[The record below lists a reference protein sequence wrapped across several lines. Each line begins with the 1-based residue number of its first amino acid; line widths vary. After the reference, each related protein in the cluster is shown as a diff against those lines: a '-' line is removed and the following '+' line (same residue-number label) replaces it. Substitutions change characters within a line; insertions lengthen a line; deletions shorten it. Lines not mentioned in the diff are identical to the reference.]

1 MARALLI
8 SVVALLLMTGC
19 ENAESLRIE
28 ETRTKLVGTWLRED
42 SSEGGKTRRVLS
54 LGADGKFVDRILITS
69 EDGRSERREFAGE
82 WSFDGKNLK
91 RRFLQ
96 ENGRQYSGGGMR
108 YATFA
113 LVSIGSS
120 EFVVN
125 DNIVGREASYR
136 KTAEGTQP

>member
-1 MARALLI
+1 MTRALFIFFLI
-8 SVVALLLMTGC
+8 LLFMTGC
-19 ENAESLRIE
+19 ENADSLRIE

-42 SSEGGKTRRVLS
+42 NVEGEQARRVLS
-54 LGADGKFVDRILITS
+54 LGADGKFVDRILVTS
-69 EDGRSERREFAGE
+69 QNGRSEHREYAGE
-82 WSFDGKNLK
+82 WSFDGTNLK

-113 LVSIGSS
+113 LVSVSSS

-125 DNIVGREASYR
+125 DNLVGRMVSYR

>member
-1 MARALLI
+1 MKCALSILI
-8 SVVALLLMTGC
+8 VALSLLMGC
-19 ENAESLRIE
+19 DNAESMRIE
-28 ETRTKLVGTWLRED
+28 ETQTKLVGTWLRED
-42 SSEGGKTRRVLS
+42 NAQDELTRRVLS
-54 LGADGKFVDRILITS
+54 LSADGKFVERILVAPQ
-69 EDGRSERREFAGE
+69 GGQPERREYAGE

-113 LVSIGSS
+113 LISAGPS

-125 DNIVGREASYR
+125 DNIVGGEASYR
-136 KTAEGTQP
+136 KVAEGTRP

>member
-1 MARALLI
+1 MTRALFILFLT
-8 SVVALLLMTGC
+8 LLFMTGC
-19 ENAESLRIE
+19 ENADSLRIE

-42 SSEGGKTRRVLS
+42 NVEGEQARRVLS
-54 LGADGKFVDRILITS
+54 LGADGKFVDHILVTS
-69 EDGRSERREFAGE
+69 QNGRSEHREYGGE
-82 WSFDGKNLK
+82 WSFDGTNLK

-113 LVSIGSS
+113 LVSVSSS

-125 DNIVGREASYR
+125 DNLVGRMVSYR